1 MGLASVFVVLV
12 GGEREREKEERKSS
26 VSLFVSFS
34 FSFSLARSLK
44 KEKKKLH
51 SPPPPLFV
59 PSPRGRQRLQGG
71 IVLPLGVVEPLL
83 LAGDVAQ
90 GQVHV

>member
-1 MGLASVFVVLV
+1 VGLASVFVVLV
-12 GGEREREKEERKSS
+12 GGERERERGKEIESEPFCFLLFRL
-26 VSLFVSFS
+26 SL
-34 FSFSLARSLK
+34 SLARSK
-44 KEKKKLH
+44 KKKKLH

-59 PSPRGRQRLQGG
+59 PSPRGHQRLQGG